1 MQNESAG
8 ESYRAA
14 FGSWTTMN
22 KIPDFKIK
30 TETQRVVLHAPS
42 GRAFCRTQAGRQTT
56 QSWPQTGLGL
66 TLALK
71 GSSCVSLGELTAF
84 SELQFSHG

>member
-1 MQNESAG
+1 
-8 ESYRAA
+8 
-14 FGSWTTMN
+14 MN
-22 KIPDFKIK
+22 KIPDCKLK
-30 TETQRVVLHAPS
+30 TGTQRAVLHAPS
-42 GRAFCRTQAGRQTT
+42 GRAFCRTQAGRAQV
-56 QSWPQTGLGL
+56 